1 MKLFQVQK
9 SIRSLKEDSTLP
21 YLKKYAVSN
30 LTDKHYNIRMK
41 HNYDYK
47 LYSIILI
54 NEKDLRFTFH
64 AIPTFRNRKSK
75 PNTYNSK
82 SNTYYTLQVQ
92 FLKVNEVVSIDNLL
106 DNKLSKDDVKNI
118 IKKCDVQF
126 YSDDISFYYQGF
138 WEDLDKNHL
147 SIYPFKGVK
156 GKGIWRDIH
165 SSSGGLANSEIRVTK
180 HLEQL
185 LIDFDNI
192 LLDQIDNFLKKGE
205 IKMTSNSKKFME
217 SFSDEEIKFINDNEN
232 KLRPLI
238 NKVMNKDVSKSEFK
252 FLDKKLENDESIKR
266 QVQDLVYDN
275 YERYKNVI
283 NELSSFNKDK
293 KLTVNDS
300 KRTIKKLSD
309 LSLSDSAKSF
319 LLKTFYIKGKES
331 IENSKYDDPS
341 LTEAM
346 QLDGLGE
353 TLFSLIISGYKLADH
368 SKGHGGDLQ
377 KMDNEMDLIEIKT
390 TRSLLSGF
398 KKLLDPSIDFKNC
411 IEQTLNRLNSGSVID
426 PFYKDLLENNKFKTF
441 FKDTET
447 VFTPYI
453 RKINTIN
460 TYTKFI
466 DMFKEKYSDNSVVC
480 NKFFI
485 EYLKTI
491 RDNTIKS
498 EDVLNEDRF
507 DDKLIKKVL
516 EKNNCQDIYTA
527 EIKNIIKSIRD
538 FLNIIMLSVYTINEH
553 SNGYDRHLLIC
564 KKSRDDVEFEIIDF
578 ENTEDLLK
586 YYLSDNCHI
595 KIEPDYSKNSKGYR
609 ISPNF

>member
-1 MKLFQVQK
+1 MKLFQVQRNLK
-9 SIRSLKEDSTLP
+9 SLKEDSTLP
-21 YLKKYAVSN
+21 YLRKYAVSN

-47 LYSIILI
+47 LYSIILV

-92 FLKVNEVVSIDNLL
+92 FLKVNEVISIDNLL

-138 WEDLDKNHL
+138 WEDLDKSQL

-192 LLDQIDNFLKKGE
+192 LLDQIDNFLKKEE
-205 IKMTSNSKKFME
+205 IKMTINSKKFME
-217 SFSDEEIKFINDNEN
+217 SFSEEEIKFINDNEN

-238 NKVMNKDVSKSEFK
+238 SKMMNKKESNSEFK
-252 FLDKKLENDESIKR
+252 FLDKKLENDNSIKR
-266 QVQDLVYDN
+266 QVQDLVYEN
-275 YERYKNVI
+275 YEKYKNVI
-283 NELSSFNKDK
+283 EELSSFNKDK
-293 KLTVNDS
+293 KLTLNS
-300 KRTIKKLSD
+300 KRQVIKLSD
-309 LSLSDSAKSF
+309 LPLSDSAKSF
-319 LLKTFYIKGKES
+319 LLKTFYIKGKEN

-353 TLFSLIISGYKLADH
+353 TLFSLIISDYKLADH
-368 SKGHGGDLQ
+368 SKRHGANLQ
-377 KMDNEMDLIEIKT
+377 KSDNEMDLIEIKT

-411 IEQTLNRLNSGSVID
+411 IEQTLKRMNSYGID
-426 PFYKDLLENNKFKTF
+426 PFYNELLENRKFKTF

-466 DMFKEKYSDNSVVC
+466 ELFKEKYSDNSVVC

-507 DDKLIKKVL
+507 DDKLIKTIL
-516 EKNNCQDIYTA
+516 EKNNCQDIYTS
-527 EIKNIIKSIRD
+527 EIKNIIKSIRT
-538 FLNIIMLSVYTINEH
+538 FLNIIMLSVYIINEH

-578 ENTEDLLK
+578 ENTKNLLD
-586 YYLSDNCHI
+586 YYLSDKCHI

>member
-1 MKLFQVQK
+1 MKLFQVQRRIK
-9 SIRSLKEDSTLP
+9 SLKEDSTLP
-21 YLKKYAVSN
+21 YLRKYAVSN

-64 AIPTFRNRKSK
+64 AIPTFRNRKSR

-92 FLKVNEVVSIDNLL
+92 FLKINEVVDIDNIL

-138 WEDLDKNHL
+138 WEDLAKNHL
-147 SIYPFKGVK
+147 SIYPFKGVS

-165 SSSGGLANSEIRVTK
+165 GSSGGLVNSEIRVTK

-192 LLDQIDNFLKKGE
+192 VLDQIDNFLKKEE
-205 IKMTSNSKKFME
+205 IKVTSNSKKFME
-217 SFSDEEIKFINDNEN
+217 SFSDEEIKFINDNES

-238 NKVMNKDVSKSEFK
+238 NKVMNKKEFNSEFK
-252 FLDKKLENDESIKR
+252 FLDKKLENDESVKR

-283 NELSSFNKDK
+283 EELSSFNKDK
-293 KLTVNDS
+293 KLTVNS
-300 KRTIKKLSD
+300 KRQVIRLSE
-309 LSLSDSAKSF
+309 LPLSDSVKSF
-319 LLKTFYIKGKES
+319 LLKTFYIKGRES
-331 IENSKYDDPS
+331 IENSKYDDPV

-353 TLFSLIISGYKLADH
+353 TLFSLIMSGYKLANH
-368 SKGHGGDLQ
+368 NKGHGGDLQ
-377 KMDNEMDLIEIKT
+377 KSDNEMDLIEIKT
-390 TRSLLSGF
+390 ARSLLSGF

-411 IEQTLNRLNSGSVID
+411 IEQTLKHMSSSSID
-426 PFYKDLLENNKFKTF
+426 PFYSELLESNKFKTF

-447 VFTPYI
+447 IFTPYI
-453 RKINTIN
+453 KKLNTID

-466 DMFKEKYSDNSVVC
+466 DKFKEKYPNSSSVC

-485 EYLKTI
+485 EYFKTI

-498 EDVLNEDRF
+498 DDVLNEDRF
-507 DDKLIKKVL
+507 DDNLIKTIL

-527 EIKNIIKSIRD
+527 NIKDIIKSIRD
-538 FLNIIMLSVYTINEH
+538 FLNIIMLSVYIINEH
-553 SNGYDRHLLIC
+553 SNSYDRHLLIC
-564 KKSRDDVEFEIIDF
+564 KKSRNDVEFEIIDF
-578 ENTEDLLK
+578 ENTKDLLD
-586 YYLSDNCHI
+586 YYLSDKCHI